1 MDGGGA
7 GGQAAEDLN
16 SRGVA
21 VGDEPGG
28 RNYVLQRPLEEGPPV
43 VVVVDLS
50 HAITDASQRQLDA
63 DLEAQLDFIL
73 SLVRP
78 CRRPA
83 AGPGDS
89 HHPPQCPPASSV
101 LSSD

>member
-1 MDGGGA
+1 M
-7 GGQAAEDLN
+7 N

-50 HAITDASQRQLDA
+50 HAITGASQQELDA

-73 SLVRP
+73 RQVRP

-83 AGPGDS
+83 ADPDDS
-89 HHPPQCPPASSV
+89 NPQHVQQSPPASSA
-101 LSSD
+101 LSSV